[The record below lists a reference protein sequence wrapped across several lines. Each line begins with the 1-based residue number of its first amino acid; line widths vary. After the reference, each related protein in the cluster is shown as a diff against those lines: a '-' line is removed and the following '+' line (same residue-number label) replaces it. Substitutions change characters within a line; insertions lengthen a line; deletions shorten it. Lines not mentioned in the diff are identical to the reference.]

1 MSRADH
7 PLLRDPG
14 YALLKR
20 RILAVTG
27 LAYFQDKD
35 EALAERLQRRLAAC
49 RAAGCAAYLA
59 LLEADSARMGEWDA
73 LVGELTIGET
83 FFFRYSQQFQ
93 ALRDRLLPETIARNA
108 ATRSLRLWSAGCA
121 TGAEAYSLAALV
133 RAALGERLP
142 EWRVTIL
149 GTDINRTFLAQARR
163 GEFSEWALR
172 DVVPAD
178 RAAVVEPGP
187 GGWRVRPELRGM
199 VEFRHH
205 NLIELTPEP
214 APDDRLAEFDIIL
227 CRNVMIYFDQP
238 TLAALAPKLAK
249 RLVAHGW
256 LLIGHAEGGAP
267 FQADFEPVL
276 APGAIL
282 YRRRRQD
289 HGTERRTSA
298 AGRPPHRTAAMARPA
313 PYRAA
318 AAPAPGRST
327 TPLPPDPV
335 AFYQDAL
342 ALRQAEQAEAAEQ
355 ALRRAIYLDRGFAMA
370 HLQLGDLLRRRGD
383 LSGAL
388 KAFTNALRCL
398 AEFGED
404 QPVPAGEL
412 NAAELRSLLVGQL
425 RQLRA

>member
-1 MSRADH
+1 MSRAGH

-59 LLEADSARMGEWDA
+59 LLEADPARTGEWDA

-93 ALRDRLLPETIARNA
+93 ALRDRLLPEVIARNA

-133 RAALGERLP
+133 RAALGERLS
-142 EWRVTIL
+142 EWRITIL
-149 GTDINRTFLAQARR
+149 GTDINRAFLAQARR

-172 DVVPAD
+172 DVAPAD
-178 RAAVVEPGP
+178 RAAVVEPGQ
-187 GGWRVRPELRGM
+187 GGWRVPPELRGM

-205 NLIELTPEP
+205 NLMDLPSEP
-214 APDDRLAEFDIIL
+214 APGDRLADFDIIL

-238 TLAALAPKLAK
+238 TLTALAPKLAR
-249 RLVAHGW
+249 RLVEHGW
-256 LLIGHAEGGAP
+256 LLIGHAEGGVP
-267 FQADFEPVL
+267 FQADFEPIL

-282 YRRRRQD
+282 YRRRQD
-289 HGTERRTSA
+289 RGTKQRVS
-298 AGRPPHRTAAMARPA
+298 TAARPQQRPTVTARPTPCRAGAASA
-313 PYRAA
+313 PSLP
-318 AAPAPGRST
+318 PA
-327 TPLPPDPV
+327 PLPPDPV
-335 AFYQDAL
+335 AYYQDAL

-370 HLQLGDLLRRRGD
+370 HLQLGELLRRRGD
-383 LSGAL
+383 LAGAL

-398 AEFGED
+398 AEFRED
-404 QPVPAGEL
+404 QPVPAGDL

-425 RQLRA
+425 RQLRV

>member
-49 RAAGCAAYLA
+49 RAAGCAGYLA
-59 LLEADSARMGEWDA
+59 LLEADSSGTGEWDP

-93 ALRDRLLPETIARNA
+93 ALRDQLLPETIARNA
-108 ATRSLRLWSAGCA
+108 AGRSLRLWSAGCA

-133 RAALGERLP
+133 RAALGERLS

-149 GTDINRTFLAQARR
+149 GTDINRAFLAQARR

-172 DVVPAD
+172 DVAPAD

-205 NLIELTPEP
+205 NLIDLAPEP
-214 APDDRLAEFDIIL
+214 APDDWLADFDIIL

-238 TLAALAPKLAK
+238 TLAALAPKLAA
-249 RLVAHGW
+249 RLVSHGW
-256 LLIGHAEGGAP
+256 LLIGHAEGGTP

-282 YRRRRQD
+282 YQRRQD
-289 HGTERRTSA
+289 RRTERRAT
-298 AGRPPHRTAAMARPA
+298 GVGQRLHRTAATARPA
-313 PYRAA
+313 PWRTIAT
-318 AAPAPGRST
+318 PAPSPPPA
-327 TPLPPDPV
+327 PLPPDPV

-383 LSGAL
+383 LAGAL

-412 NAAELRSLLVGQL
+412 SAAELRSLLVGQL